1 MIFYIKTDTKYNCGT
16 INMYSLYEFDNVCGK
31 IRLSRNCKMYLKVY
45 RNLRRNAIT
54 KMSMWFETSFW
65 LRIRSNKYL
74 AYQRKTKFWNNRDLF
89 LNIVFFFNSLHLT
102 QQCSNFFNM
111 SKKDVFCTS
120 AK

>member
-1 MIFYIKTDTKYNCGT
+1 
-16 INMYSLYEFDNVCGK
+16 MYSLYEFDNVCGK

-89 LNIVFFFNSLHLT
+89 LNIVFFF
-102 QQCSNFFNM
+102 
-111 SKKDVFCTS
+111 
-120 AK
+120 